1 MIIRVTDRKKNI
13 LQWCLSFFHSEVIGQ
28 TLPGRNQ
35 SGDLR
40 SRFHASKW
48 SFKKKKK
55 NLQAAKISDQKRHR
69 RDVQAT
75 YIFPLVQVVRRK
87 PL

>member
-48 SFKKKKK
+48 SFKKKK
-55 NLQAAKISDQKRHR
+55 ISDQKRHR